1 MVGKYLRQN
10 FEVKMALR
18 MEDYVKLLL
27 IFIDGHRRENFSFR
41 FLYWR
46 QSNVISAG

>member
-1 MVGKYLRQN
+1 MGKYLRQN
-10 FEVKMALR
+10 FEIKMALH

-41 FLYWR
+41 FLYGR
-46 QSNVISAG
+46 RSNVISVG